1 MPCSRADLSVIT
13 PFAVE
18 IIAIPRPPI
27 TLGSSLTDLYERRLG
42 LLTRFID
49 SITDLPLKY
58 FSSIINVVLLVI
70 DINLLLVFL
79 INVDI
84 TV

>member
-18 IIAIPRPPI
+18 IIAIPRHHI

-42 LLTRFID
+42 RLIRFID
-49 SITDLPLKY
+49 SITGLPLKY
-58 FSSIINVVLLVI
+58 FKSMINIVLLSFSYT
-70 DINLLLVFL
+70 L
-79 INVDI
+79 
-84 TV
+84 